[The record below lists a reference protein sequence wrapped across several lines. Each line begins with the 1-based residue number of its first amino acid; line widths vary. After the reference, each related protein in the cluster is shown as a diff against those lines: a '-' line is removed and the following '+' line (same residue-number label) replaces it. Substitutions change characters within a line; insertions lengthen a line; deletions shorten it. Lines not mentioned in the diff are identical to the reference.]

1 MKANWKTKF
10 MSGLILGSLVLSLTA
25 IVAAQ
30 EPSGGPDGRPPH
42 QRALDKPRREDH
54 AKRLRAR
61 LDKLVERKILE
72 PNQSHRVMLFF
83 QQKDD
88 DRKAEWD
95 KMKGMTPEDRDT
107 YMQQQCILRC
117 QKRPDLIKDL
127 MEGAGLSQEQAK
139 AVAQEMR
146 PPHGPGGPGPGP
158 EPDRQAPPT
167 H

>member
-1 MKANWKTKF
+1 MKANWKTKLV
-10 MSGLILGSLVLSLTA
+10 SGLILGSLVLSLTA

-30 EPSGGPDGRPPH
+30 EPSGGPDGGPPA
-42 QRALDKPRREDH
+42 QLDKPRPEDH
-54 AKRLRAR
+54 AKRLRAS
-61 LDKLVERKILE
+61 LDKLVEKKILE
-72 PNQSHRVMLFF
+72 PDQSHRVMLFF

-88 DRKAEWD
+88 ERKAEWD

-127 MEGAGLSQEQAK
+127 VEGAGLSQEQAK

-158 EPDRQAPPT
+158 DRQAPPT
-167 H
+167 P

>member
-1 MKANWKTKF
+1 MKANWKTKL

-30 EPSGGPDGRPPH
+30 EPSGGPDGGPPT
-42 QRALDKPRREDH
+42 QLDKPRPEDH
-54 AKRLRAR
+54 VKRLRAS
-61 LDKLVERKILE
+61 LDKLVEKKILE
-72 PNQSHRVMLFF
+72 SDQSHRVMLFF

-88 DRKAEWD
+88 ERKAEWD
-95 KMKGMTPEDRDT
+95 KMKSMTPEDRDT
-107 YMQQQCILRC
+107 YVQQQCILRC

-158 EPDRQAPPT
+158 GPDRQAPPSP
-167 H
+167 